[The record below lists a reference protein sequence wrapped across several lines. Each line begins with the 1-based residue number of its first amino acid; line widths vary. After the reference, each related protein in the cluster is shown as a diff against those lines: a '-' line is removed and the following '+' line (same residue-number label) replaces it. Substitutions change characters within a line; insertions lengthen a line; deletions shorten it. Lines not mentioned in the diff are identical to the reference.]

1 MTARLAAVSL
11 VPFLELLMSRANPV
25 RQLVTR
31 AVDDSEAI
39 WRIERKPL
47 PCVGE
52 LGVSTL
58 DRIGQ
63 NVAWK
68 RHCLH
73 DGGRLV
79 WPAMSNPL
87 DGKHDPRFSLSNDDD
102 ANAWFECVLQSAA
115 AWDELAGIPRSPPRG
130 RHHLPV
136 SASVLASLRLGEAS
150 MLSYDAGSD
159 KTVRS

>member
-58 DRIGQ
+58 STASARTLPGKGIVSTTAGGSSGP
-63 NVAWK
+63 
-68 RHCLH
+68 RCLIH
-73 DGGRLV
+73 SMVSMIHAFRSAMTTMRTPGSSACYNLLQPGMNLLGYLARRRGAATTCRCPPAS
-79 WPAMSNPL
+79 WPAC
-87 DGKHDPRFSLSNDDD
+87 G
-102 ANAWFECVLQSAA
+102 
-115 AWDELAGIPRSPPRG
+115 
-130 RHHLPV
+130 
-136 SASVLASLRLGEAS
+136 
-150 MLSYDAGSD
+150 
-159 KTVRS
+159 